1 MRMQPI
7 ISHVQVVN
15 TACSQ
20 QKRKTQSHPLIFS
33 RMMAR
38 SRHLTHSTPKSSP
51 QAHEPQPTDQPA
63 SSSVRT
69 RKPDPDPTSP
79 FFLVPDVSYNILAQ
93 IRPFTSR
100 LLRGQQQL
108 HQLLLPAQPS
118 PDDLHALLTGPT
130 DPSDGSPGLARA
142 FVVVVFAVLANH
154 VRRMILPALAVGG
167 FGTPIATLKLAAGS
181 PAIFLQ
187 DEIEAG
193 VLGRSAGWEGAWKVV
208 GDIVGG
214 FAVRGAVTESR
225 RQWGSEADK
234 ATVVTAVVYC
244 VWVLGCAEYVHARA
258 VHAVAVG
265 IAYAKLTG
273 GGPAHRQALRE
284 MLLPSTLSGV
294 LKVLGSHL
302 ELAYYVIYGLFPLLC
317 LAARS
322 AIRTDPGRSRPG
334 LALLIAGWA
343 WGTGYVA
350 RYSNKYYIGLE
361 MSGLLLVLWW
371 VSAAAA
377 IFAWRALR
385 TRFRCG
391 A

>member
-1 MRMQPI
+1 
-7 ISHVQVVN
+7 
-15 TACSQ
+15 
-20 QKRKTQSHPLIFS
+20 
-33 RMMAR
+33 MAR
-38 SRHLTHSTPKSSP
+38 SRHPTHSTPKSSP
-51 QAHEPQPTDQPA
+51 RAHEPPQPTDQPA
-63 SSSVRT
+63 SSSVTT
-69 RKPDPDPTSP
+69 RKPAPDPTSP
-79 FFLVPDVSYNILAQ
+79 LVLVPDESYNILAQ
-93 IRPFTSR
+93 LRPLTSC
-100 LLRGQQQL
+100 LVRGQQQL
-108 HQLLLPAQPS
+108 HRLLVPAQPS
-118 PDDLHALLTGPT
+118 LDALHALLTGPA
-130 DPSDGSPGLARA
+130 DPSDGDPRLARA
-142 FVVVVFAVLANH
+142 FAVVVFAVLANH

-167 FGTPIATLKLAAGS
+167 FGAPIATLKLAAGS

-187 DEIEAG
+187 EEIEAG
-193 VLGRSAGWEGAWKVV
+193 VLGRSTGREGAWKVV

-214 FAVRGAVTESR
+214 FAVRGAVAGSP
-225 RQWGSEADK
+225 RQWGSGADK

-265 IAYAKLTG
+265 IAYAKLGG

-302 ELAYYVIYGLFPLLC
+302 ELAYYVTYGLFPLLC

-343 WGTGYVA
+343 WGTGYVT

-377 IFAWRALR
+377 VFAWRNLR
-385 TRFRCG
+385 TRFRCR